1 MKPLPVL
8 VAVGAA
14 FAAFSCVGAASEIAG
29 ATATRGVAPNGAA
42 IKHAVTAKGKKI
54 QGRIRTPDGRL
65 RTYRL
70 YVPRSLTKRAAPL
83 LVALH
88 GRGGSAMGFENMSG
102 FDAIAE
108 TNRFLVVYPN
118 GTFSSD
124 EVGGR
129 VWNAGGCCGTAQ
141 QSLDNVNDVR
151 FISLLIDKIES
162 DYNVNQKRVFAAG
175 HSNGAMMGFRLA
187 CQLSNKIV
195 AVGVQSGTLFV
206 NKCRYKK
213 PVAVLE
219 IHGTADAF
227 VPIEGGEG
235 PSDPAPVDFPPPR
248 DGLKKLAASNHCQM
262 GTLTSTDP
270 DNPDLSY
277 EVWQHCK
284 FGAIV
289 RWIKVDGAGHAWMP
303 SSSATFHSSAAIWAF
318 LAVHPRP

>member
-8 VAVGAA
+8 VVVGAA
-14 FAAFSCVGAASEIAG
+14 FAAFSCAGAASGAG
-29 ATATRGVAPNGAA
+29 AAAKSGVVPYGAP
-42 IKHAVTAKGKKI
+42 IKQAVTPTGKKV
-54 QGRIRTPDGRL
+54 QGRLRTPDGRT

-88 GRGGSAMGFENMSG
+88 GRGGSAKGFENRTG
-102 FDAIAE
+102 FDDLAE
-108 TNRFLVVYPN
+108 ANKFLVVYPN
-118 GTFSSD
+118 GTFSS
-124 EVGGR
+124 EAPIGR
-129 VWNAGGCCGTAQ
+129 VWNAGGCCGSARQ
-141 QSLDNVNDVR
+141 AVDNVNDVR

-195 AVGVQSGTLFV
+195 AVGLQSGTLFV
-206 NKCRYKK
+206 NKCPHKK

-248 DGLKKLAASNHCQM
+248 DGLKKLAASNHCQKA
-262 GTLTSTDP
+262 TLTSTDP
-270 DNPDLSY
+270 DDPALSY
-277 EVWQHCK
+277 EVWHHCK
-284 FGAIV
+284 NGARV
-289 RWIKVDGAGHAWMP
+289 RWIKVEGAGHAWMP
-303 SSSATFHSSAAIWAF
+303 SSSASFDSSAAVWAF